1 MASPHVVTTPAQLP
15 RRQGLPDRADVR
27 RELVIAAA
35 LFLAVLI
42 AEAAFIFAAAQYI
55 PAASAIIYAPV
66 T

>member
-1 MASPHVVTTPAQLP
+1 MASTHVVMTPAHQA
-15 RRQGLPDRADVR
+15 RRQGVPDRADVR

-55 PAASAIIYAPV
+55 PAASTIYATV

>member
-1 MASPHVVTTPAQLP
+1 MASTHVVTTPAQLP

-27 RELVIAAA
+27 RELIIAAA

-42 AEAAFIFAAAQYI
+42 AEAAFIFATAQYI
-55 PAASAIIYAPV
+55 PAASTIFATV